1 MNGSSAIISIVASE
15 SGGIGRRARLRG
27 VWGDSYGF
35 KSRLSHQ
42 FVSVVPFGA
51 IGANNNLLTKY
62 SL

>member
-1 MNGSSAIISIVASE
+1 MSLFAIISALCE

-42 FVSVVPFGA
+42 VKQHPKGCCF
-51 IGANNNLLTKY
+51 LLGRRDID
-62 SL
+62 LNP